1 MKLAHRSH
9 PYTGRQNQCRVCC
22 GDNAELAA
30 PRQNQ
35 VCLGNAG
42 MGRAPP
48 SATAML
54 GESRLVIASHFY
66 NVVMSAR
73 TKLRVRC

>member
-1 MKLAHRSH
+1 MRTEVT
-9 PYTGRQNQCRVCC
+9 PTQVGRISVVFVVVI
-22 GDNAELAA
+22 NAELAA